1 MTPSASAWTAFPSIL
16 IFFDASVTSTSFPF
30 DAALNVIDV
39 ELSILRHFVRLSPL
53 YVFVPFLSARFPEIV
68 KKLSAV
74 V

>member
-16 IFFDASVTSTSFPF
+16 IFFDAAVTSTSFPF

-53 YVFVPFLSARFPEIV
+53 YVFVPLLLARFPEIV